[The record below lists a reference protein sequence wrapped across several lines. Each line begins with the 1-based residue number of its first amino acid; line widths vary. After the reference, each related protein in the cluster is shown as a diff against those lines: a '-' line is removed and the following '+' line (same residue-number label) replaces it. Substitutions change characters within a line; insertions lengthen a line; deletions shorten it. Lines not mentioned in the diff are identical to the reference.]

1 MRTGTLPLCIP
12 PSNLIDRRM
21 EIRKAVTYF
30 LAVRFSQWN
39 LQHLTKE
46 NVQPSISNYIVGI
59 VYRKIDED
67 STE

>member
-30 LAVRFSQWN
+30 LCVLFFQWN
-39 LQHLTKE
+39 LQLLVKV
-46 NVQPSISNYIVGI
+46 NVQPSKSNYIDGI
-59 VYRKIDED
+59 VYRKIDEE
-67 STE
+67 SIE